1 MTLVGVL
8 PAVSLP
14 AAGID
19 NTIVGLVSSSRREKN
34 ELGGR
39 EDARGQD
46 ESPSRESDWVRL
58 RQ

>member
-1 MTLVGVL
+1 MGVL

-19 NTIVGLVSSSRREKN
+19 NTIVGLVSSSREKN

-39 EDARGQD
+39 EDANGQD
-46 ESPSRESDWVRL
+46 ESPSRE
-58 RQ
+58 